1 MFSGT
6 RSFANPICR
15 VFSVACVVAAIC
27 LYLPTSSHAQLW
39 SGIIDQSRA
48 TDWSQAGIPAGIPTR
63 TTLCATLNSGATAAQ
78 INSAIAACP
87 SGQVVFLNAGTYN
100 LSGAITIARSNV
112 TLRGAGPDQTKLVFS
127 SGSGCGNTTSVVCVR
142 GSGQWSGAPDNLT
155 AWTANYAQGTTV
167 ITLGS
172 VANLSVGQ
180 VLILDQLDDASD
192 PGNIYVCGTLAC
204 SSEGQ
209 ASGGGRGGN
218 HAQMQFAE
226 VKAINTATRQVTISP
241 GLYMPNWRA
250 SQSPSAWWANTLAQN
265 VGIENLL
272 LDNRTAGAG
281 SITVFFNAYK
291 SWMKNIASI
300 GGGARSHVDMQWS
313 SNLVVRDSYFWGSAG
328 ASLSY
333 GIETW
338 MSGNALVENN
348 IFQHVTGSLLVG
360 AGEGSVWSYNYAT
373 DIYSTNPSWLY
384 PSGSEHD
391 PGTSMN
397 LYEGNIL
404 PSLMEDTVHG
414 THNLGTYF
422 RNRLTGVD
430 GAHTLQTVPFLLQS
444 YSRYANFLG
453 NVLGTAGYHN
463 NYQAIYGGSATNC
476 DKSIYNLGWGGTQCG
491 TGVGNDALTVNT
503 LMRWG
508 NYDTVTGA
516 ARWNASEV
524 PSGLSLYGNAVPAN
538 QNLPASFY
546 LSSKPSFWGAR
557 PWPPIGPDVSGGDIA
572 GVGGHAYLIPAQL
585 CYNTTSKD
593 ANGILIFNANICY
606 TIALDT
612 APPTVSMTTPANG
625 AAVAGSAVT
634 VSATAADNVG
644 VVGVQFKLD
653 GVNLGA
659 EDTTNAY
666 SISWNSSVA
675 ADGPHTLTAVARDA
689 AGNTATAVAVGVTVD
704 NTPPVI
710 SAVSAASI
718 TAVGAL
724 ITWATNEASNS
735 QVDYGLTSAYGSSM
749 PLNSSLLTAH
759 AETLTGFLANTT
771 YHYRVKSRDA
781 AGNLATSAD
790 FAFTTLVGS
799 VADLTPP
806 VVSMTAPASGATVS
820 GTIMVSASATDNVGV
835 AGVQFKLDGANLGAE
850 LTTAPYTLSWNTTTA
865 SNAAHTLTAVARD
878 TVGNTATSA
887 AISVTVDNSPPT
899 VSVSSP
905 APGTTVS
912 GTILVSNAHSDNLAV
927 VGVQFKLDGVNLGA
941 EVTAAPYAISW
952 DTTLVANG
960 PHTLTAVA
968 RDAAGN
974 TATSTAVSV
983 TVANGTGL
991 LGYWAFDEGTGTTAI
1006 DSSGSGNNGVLFN
1019 SPAFIAG
1026 RMGNALSFNGV
1037 NQYVQVSSTS
1047 GLNLSNAI
1055 TLAAWINP
1063 SDVTA
1068 YRTIVVKGAAGL
1080 RGYGMNLINGNLN
1093 FIKVNGTDVASS
1105 VAISAG
1111 VWQHVAITWNA
1122 VTGEVKFYKDGAL
1135 AQTVIDGFVPSTSL
1149 DTDNLLVGLWLG
1161 GGSYFAGAMDELR
1174 VYSSALSAAD
1184 ILALYAI
1191 PTADTTPPTIAITAP
1206 TTASTYSTSSSPL
1219 TLGGTASDNVGVTQV
1234 TWANSRGGSGT
1245 ASGTTSWTASGIAL
1259 QLGTNVLTVTAQD
1272 AAGNTATAS
1281 VTVTGVDALAPT
1293 IAITAPTTAST
1304 YSTSSS
1310 PLTLGG
1316 TASDNVG
1323 VTQVT
1328 WANSRGGSGTASG
1341 TTSWT
1346 ASGIALQLGTNVLTV
1361 TAQDAAGNTATASLT
1376 VTGVDAMQPTVSMTA
1391 PAAGGTVAG
1400 TITVSASASDNVG
1413 IVGVQFK
1420 LDGAN
1425 LGAELTTAP
1434 YSISWNTTTT
1444 TSGAHNLS
1452 AVARDAAGSVTTSS
1466 VVSVTVSN
1474 PIVSITA
1481 PLNGATLTNLT
1492 KVSVQAANGKGL
1504 SSIQVYGDGILI
1516 DTVSCIGNSCSGTV
1530 NWHTIGLAA
1539 GPHSLYAV
1547 ATDTFGIT
1555 SSTTPI
1561 TVFK

>member
-1 MFSGT
+1 
-6 RSFANPICR
+6 
-15 VFSVACVVAAIC
+15 
-27 LYLPTSSHAQLW
+27 
-39 SGIIDQSRA
+39 
-48 TDWSQAGIPAGIPTR
+48 
-63 TTLCATLNSGATAAQ
+63 
-78 INSAIAACP
+78 
-87 SGQVVFLNAGTYN
+87 
-100 LSGAITIARSNV
+100 
-112 TLRGAGPDQTKLVFS
+112 
-127 SGSGCGNTTSVVCVR
+127 
-142 GSGQWSGAPDNLT
+142 
-155 AWTANYAQGTTV
+155 
-167 ITLGS
+167 
-172 VANLSVGQ
+172 
-180 VLILDQLDDASD
+180 
-192 PGNIYVCGTLAC
+192 
-204 SSEGQ
+204 
-209 ASGGGRGGN
+209 
-218 HAQMQFAE
+218 
-226 VKAINTATRQVTISP
+226 
-241 GLYMPNWRA
+241 
-250 SQSPSAWWANTLAQN
+250 
-265 VGIENLL
+265 
-272 LDNRTAGAG
+272 
-281 SITVFFNAYK
+281 
-291 SWMKNIASI
+291 
-300 GGGARSHVDMQWS
+300 
-313 SNLVVRDSYFWGSAG
+313 
-328 ASLSY
+328 
-333 GIETW
+333 
-338 MSGNALVENN
+338 
-348 IFQHVTGSLLVG
+348 
-360 AGEGSVWSYNYAT
+360 
-373 DIYSTNPSWLY
+373 
-384 PSGSEHD
+384 
-391 PGTSMN
+391 MN
-397 LYEGNIL
+397 LYEGNIV

-444 YSRYANFLG
+444 YSRYDNFLG
-453 NVLGTAGYHN
+453 NVLGTAGYHT
-463 NYQAIYGGSATNC
+463 NYQAMYGGSATNC
-476 DKSIYNLGWGGTQCG
+476 DRSIYNLGWGGTQCG

-516 ARWNASEV
+516 ARWNASEL
-524 PSGLSLYGNAVPAN
+524 PSGLSPYDNAVPAN
-538 QNLPASFY
+538 HNLPASLY
-546 LSSKPSFWGAR
+546 LAAKPSFWGAR
-557 PWPPIGPDVSGGDIA
+557 PWPAIGPDVSGGDIA

-735 QVDYGLTSAYGSSM
+735 QVDYGLTSTYGSSM

-790 FAFTTLVGS
+790 FTFTTLVGS

-912 GTILVSNAHSDNLAV
+912 GTILVSNAHSDHLAV

-1006 DSSGSGNNGVLFN
+1006 DSSGSGNNGVLFH

-1149 DTDNLLVGLWLG
+1149 DTDNLLIGLWLG

-1234 TWANSRGGSGT
+1234 TWANSRGGTGT
-1245 ASGTTSWTASGIAL
+1245 ATGTTSWTASGIVL
-1259 QLGTNVLTVTAQD
+1259 QMGTNVLTVQARD
-1272 AAGNTATAS
+1272 AAGNTTAATLTA
-1281 VTVTGVDALAPT
+1281 TLTDTAPPT
-1293 IAITAPTTAST
+1293 ITITAPTSGAT
-1304 YSTSSS
+1304 YTSSS
-1310 PLTLGG
+1310 SSLTLGG

-1328 WANSRGGSGTASG
+1328 WANSLGGSGTAIG
-1341 TTSWT
+1341 TTAWT
-1346 ASGIALQLGTNVLTV
+1346 ASGIGLQVGTNVLTV
-1361 TAQDAAGNTATASLT
+1361 QARDAAGNTATAALT
-1376 VTGVDAMQPTVSMTA
+1376 VT
-1391 PAAGGTVAG
+1391 
-1400 TITVSASASDNVG
+1400 
-1413 IVGVQFK
+1413 
-1420 LDGAN
+1420 
-1425 LGAELTTAP
+1425 
-1434 YSISWNTTTT
+1434 
-1444 TSGAHNLS
+1444 LS
-1452 AVARDAAGSVTTSS
+1452 ATFSFTDDPLTPQGTLIKTVHLVEVRAA
-1466 VVSVTVSN
+1466 
-1474 PIVSITA
+1474 
-1481 PLNGATLTNLT
+1481 
-1492 KVSVQAANGKGL
+1492 
-1504 SSIQVYGDGILI
+1504 I
-1516 DTVSCIGNSCSGTV
+1516 DTVRVARGLTTFAWTDPTLTPGVT
-1530 NWHTIGLAA
+1530 TIKVVHVTELR
-1539 GPHSLYAV
+1539 
-1547 ATDTFGIT
+1547 
-1555 SSTTPI
+1555 
-1561 TVFK
+1561 

>member
-1 MFSGT
+1 M
-6 RSFANPICR
+6 
-15 VFSVACVVAAIC
+15 
-27 LYLPTSSHAQLW
+27 
-39 SGIIDQSRA
+39 
-48 TDWSQAGIPAGIPTR
+48 
-63 TTLCATLNSGATAAQ
+63 
-78 INSAIAACP
+78 
-87 SGQVVFLNAGTYN
+87 
-100 LSGAITIARSNV
+100 
-112 TLRGAGPDQTKLVFS
+112 
-127 SGSGCGNTTSVVCVR
+127 
-142 GSGQWSGAPDNLT
+142 
-155 AWTANYAQGTTV
+155 
-167 ITLGS
+167 
-172 VANLSVGQ
+172 
-180 VLILDQLDDASD
+180 
-192 PGNIYVCGTLAC
+192 
-204 SSEGQ
+204 
-209 ASGGGRGGN
+209 
-218 HAQMQFAE
+218 
-226 VKAINTATRQVTISP
+226 
-241 GLYMPNWRA
+241 
-250 SQSPSAWWANTLAQN
+250 
-265 VGIENLL
+265 
-272 LDNRTAGAG
+272 
-281 SITVFFNAYK
+281 
-291 SWMKNIASI
+291 
-300 GGGARSHVDMQWS
+300 
-313 SNLVVRDSYFWGSAG
+313 
-328 ASLSY
+328 
-333 GIETW
+333 
-338 MSGNALVENN
+338 
-348 IFQHVTGSLLVG
+348 
-360 AGEGSVWSYNYAT
+360 
-373 DIYSTNPSWLY
+373 
-384 PSGSEHD
+384 
-391 PGTSMN
+391 
-397 LYEGNIL
+397 
-404 PSLMEDTVHG
+404 
-414 THNLGTYF
+414 
-422 RNRLTGVD
+422 
-430 GAHTLQTVPFLLQS
+430 
-444 YSRYANFLG
+444 
-453 NVLGTAGYHN
+453 
-463 NYQAIYGGSATNC
+463 
-476 DKSIYNLGWGGTQCG
+476 
-491 TGVGNDALTVNT
+491 
-503 LMRWG
+503 
-508 NYDTVTGA
+508 
-516 ARWNASEV
+516 
-524 PSGLSLYGNAVPAN
+524 
-538 QNLPASFY
+538 
-546 LSSKPSFWGAR
+546 
-557 PWPPIGPDVSGGDIA
+557 
-572 GVGGHAYLIPAQL
+572 
-585 CYNTTSKD
+585 
-593 ANGILIFNANICY
+593 
-606 TIALDT
+606 
-612 APPTVSMTTPANG
+612 
-625 AAVAGSAVT
+625 
-634 VSATAADNVG
+634 
-644 VVGVQFKLD
+644 
-653 GVNLGA
+653 
-659 EDTTNAY
+659 
-666 SISWNSSVA
+666 
-675 ADGPHTLTAVARDA
+675 ARDA

-735 QVDYGLTSAYGSSM
+735 QVDYGLTSTYGSSM

-790 FAFTTLVGS
+790 FTFTTLVGS

-806 VVSMTAPASGATVS
+806 VVSMTAPASAATVS

-1281 VTVTGVDALAPT
+1281 
-1293 IAITAPTTAST
+1293 
-1304 YSTSSS
+1304 
-1310 PLTLGG
+1310 
-1316 TASDNVG
+1316 
-1323 VTQVT
+1323 
-1328 WANSRGGSGTASG
+1328 
-1341 TTSWT
+1341 
-1346 ASGIALQLGTNVLTV
+1346 
-1361 TAQDAAGNTATASLT
+1361 LT